1 MPLNLFHPSRSSR
14 LFSGINCTDDRIVCS
29 NDGVGFRSNFP
40 FDQDI
45 ELGTLIIWVGWLK
58 GAFMGNNVSE
68 LPQFG
73 SIVILLL
80 NVIEDLTL
88 KQTFF
93 VLVII
98 DGAAELELFSITMEL
113 GILLFNGLNNVEC
126 KIFDHPLGD
135 QEGRCSQQ
143 GLRGGI

>member
-1 MPLNLFHPSRSSR
+1 MTGLSAAMMVRGLEV
-14 LFSGINCTDDRIVCS
+14 I
-29 NDGVGFRSNFP
+29 FP